1 VIARE
6 LLEEARAQI
15 DAGDLAA
22 ANDYIDAA
30 RAAVDGA
37 LHEERLNITLAAANA
52 AEDEVHG
59 FVKWRALLA
68 YGVANKGGTPAQRR
82 LLQLLQT
89 APAHD
94 PTAPLASKKRTD
106 FFAWAST
113 HRAEIHR
120 LQKSI
125 VNQLE
130 P

>member
-1 VIARE
+1 MIVRE
-6 LLEEARAQI
+6 LLAEARAQI
-15 DAGDLAA
+15 DAGDIAA
-22 ANDYIDAA
+22 ANDYLDAA
-30 RAAVDGA
+30 RTAVDGV

-52 AEDEVHG
+52 AEDEAHG
-59 FVKWRALLA
+59 LMKWRALLA

-94 PTAPLASKKRTD
+94 PAAPLASKKRTD

-125 VNQLE
+125 INQLDQ
-130 P
+130 

>member
-1 VIARE
+1 MIAHE
-6 LLEEARAQI
+6 LLAEARAQI

-30 RAAVDGA
+30 RTAVDGFI
-37 LHEERLNITLAAANA
+37 HEGRLNATLLAANA
-52 AEDEVHG
+52 AEDEAHDLM
-59 FVKWRALLA
+59 KWRALLA
-68 YGVANKGGTPAQRR
+68 YRVANRGGTPAQRR

-94 PTAPLASKKRTD
+94 PAAPLASKKRTG

-125 VNQLE
+125 INQLDQ
-130 P
+130 

>member
-6 LLEEARAQI
+6 LLAEARVQI
-15 DAGDLAA
+15 DAGDLAV
-22 ANDYIDAA
+22 ANDYIDSA
-30 RAAVDGA
+30 RRAVDGA
-37 LHEERLNITLAAANA
+37 LHEERLNATLAVANA
-52 AEDEVHG
+52 AEDEAHDL
-59 FVKWRALLA
+59 VKWRALLA
-68 YGVANKGGTPAQRR
+68 FSVGNQGGTPAQRR

-94 PTAPLASKKRTD
+94 PAAPLASKKRTD
-106 FFAWAST
+106 FFAWATT

-125 VNQLE
+125 ISQLE

>member
-6 LLEEARAQI
+6 LLTEARAQI

-52 AEDEVHG
+52 AEDEVHAL
-59 FVKWRALLA
+59 VKWRALLA
-68 YGVANKGGTPAQRR
+68 FSVGNQGGTPTQRR

-94 PTAPLASKKRTD
+94 PAAPLASKKRTD

-125 VNQLE
+125 INQLE

>member
-1 VIARE
+1 MIARE

-30 RAAVDGA
+30 RAAVDGV
-37 LHEERLNITLAAANA
+37 LHEERLNATLTAANA
-52 AEDEVHG
+52 AEDEVHDL
-59 FVKWRALLA
+59 VKWRALLA

-125 VNQLE
+125 INQLE

>member
-1 VIARE
+1 MIARE